1 MTEKVEEAVVE
12 VGIVYQKISENF
24 LPERDKKIDPMEGTN
39 PREEVPIVKEVRR
52 IDIIQKKT
60 LNYQREIKV
69 EVDQDLKISVKS
81 LILDHN

>member
-1 MTEKVEEAVVE
+1 MTGKVEEVVVE

-24 LPERDKKIDPMEGTN
+24 LPERDKKIDPIEGTN
-39 PREEVPIVKEVRR
+39 PIEEVSIVKEGRR
-52 IDIIQKKT
+52 IEIIQKKT

-69 EVDQDLKISVKS
+69 EIDQDLKKGVKS

>member
-1 MTEKVEEAVVE
+1 VTGKVEEAVVE

-24 LPERDKKIDPMEGTN
+24 LPEKDKKIDPIEGTN
-39 PREEVPIVKEVRR
+39 PREEVSIVKEGRR
-52 IDIIQKKT
+52 IEIIQKKT

-69 EVDQDLKISVKS
+69 EIDQDLKISAES